1 MAMFNDLDP
10 LLHSQLRLAIV
21 SLLVSEEKTTFS
33 QIKEVTKATSGNI
46 SVQIQKLEQ
55 AGYITVR
62 KSFKDNYP
70 NTELQLTPKGLQ
82 AFEEYVMAL
91 KGYLNL
97 QRNEK
102 TLRLLLTIKRLIAR
116 DYPIWINLSF
126 FVLAIVSEL
135 L

>member
-55 AGYITVR
+55 AGYITVQ

-70 NTELQLTPKGLQ
+70 NTELQLTPNNN
-82 AFEEYVMAL
+82 YP
-91 KGYLNL
+91 KGY
-97 QRNEK
+97 K
-102 TLRLLLTIKRLIAR
+102 HSK
-116 DYPIWINLSF
+116 SM
-126 FVLAIVSEL
+126 
-135 L
+135 